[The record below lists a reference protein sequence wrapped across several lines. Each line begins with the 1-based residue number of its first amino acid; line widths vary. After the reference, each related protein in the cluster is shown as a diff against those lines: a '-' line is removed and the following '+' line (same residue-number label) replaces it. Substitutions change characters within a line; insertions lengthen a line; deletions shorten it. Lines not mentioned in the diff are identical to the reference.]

1 MDYYLKEQEKLQEE
15 LHDVMHHYPL
25 FSEMIDEIFEKDI
38 RDINELLEKN
48 DEYYLKE
55 ANKKLSNL
63 IDYIKTT
70 STKISK
76 EYSKFDDNAKK
87 WEKVVI
93 KNMDND
99 ELEKINAKI
108 NEANE
113 LITHHDLSDIE
124 MANKIMEKILRDIA

>member
-93 KNMDND
+93 KNMDNG

-124 MANKIMEKILRDIA
+124 MVNKIMEKILRDIA

>member
-93 KNMDND
+93 KNMDNG

-108 NEANE
+108 NESNE
-113 LITHHDLSDIE
+113 LIKHHDLSDIE
-124 MANKIMEKILRDIA
+124 MVNKIMEKILRDIA